1 MKLTKFRLQNYKSFV
16 DSGVCNVQDGVTI
29 LAGQNES
36 GKTNILD
43 ALVKINADKPA
54 FSQDEYSFSNT
65 ETSPTITYWFELSD
79 SDHQQLTKEF
89 PTVVLE
95 DEVVA
100 YVDAEGFEIDFTDT
114 QREERCNKAIE
125 EFLNNTKDLKITMP
139 QNKGI
144 EYAVEF
150 ANSLLTNSPE
160 TWTPEQLNA
169 FTKAAEALKK
179 TSTSENS
186 MVDEISNTLWKMV
199 PKFIAYKTITDD
211 IPDDFTVNDLTKT
224 GIRRLDKYLG
234 GKFKKVF
241 DANGSP
247 QRQMNLA
254 KNLSTTVSG
263 DFSSKYKQKDIEL
276 EFNINGAQM
285 TLFIL
290 DKHNGEKG
298 YAFLLSQRSMG
309 LRWYL
314 NFYIA
319 LKGEDLR
326 ENDIILIDEPG
337 LYLHPK
343 AQEEMRGILNEASKN
358 NQIIYTTH
366 SPYLIDTDRIEQV
379 RLVEK
384 TPGKVD
390 DEYNE
395 ISRISNGVH
404 RCDSIDTMK
413 PIIDAIGYSL
423 GSELNQTHDKVL
435 ICEGVSDYYFVK
447 MLEVACGESLCCG
460 ITHANGCGNI
470 SKVNSLFLGLGIV
483 DTYAL
488 VDADSAGVR
497 ERKKL
502 IQDGVFTERTI
513 LTTDEDPQADKEIED
528 VLNRDYVLSTFFSYK
543 KEDLD
548 KADAKLS
555 KEIKKK
561 LNGAKFTLSKQLYD
575 MATKRTLDTEKLLT
589 EDAHKLF
596 LRLRDAV
603 KGDLQNGDTNN
614 Q

>member
-43 ALVKINADKPA
+43 ALVKISADKPA

-65 ETSPTITYWFELSD
+65 DTSPTITYWFELSD

-95 DEVVA
+95 DEVIA

-447 MLEVACGESLCCG
+447 MLEIVYGESLCCG

-470 SKVNSLFLGLGIV
+470 SKINSLFLGLGIQ

-497 ERKKL
+497 ERNKL
-502 IQDGVFTERTI
+502 IRDGVFTGDTI
-513 LTTDEDPQADKEIED
+513 LTTDEDTQADKEIED
-528 VLNRDYVLSTFFSYK
+528 VLNRDYVLSTFFKYK

-548 KADAKLS
+548 KADTKLS
-555 KEIKKK
+555 REIKKK